1 MASTYSALKIEL
13 IGTGDQAG
21 VWGNTTNV
29 NLGDGGSGLEQAIV
43 GMATLVTGDFTSNS
57 YTLPYTDTNALQDFR
72 ALVLNVTATL
82 SANGEVIVP
91 AIQKPYLVMN
101 NSVGGYSVTFKVSG
115 QTGVTVP
122 SGYRCYVYNNGTDV
136 IQAST
141 FTPTFTANQID
152 ILAQGDL
159 RLQDASGGQYVAIQ
173 APATIASN
181 YTLTMPVDD
190 GNANQ
195 ALITDGSGVLSW
207 ASFGTGTVTA
217 VSVASANGLAGTSSG
232 GATPALTLSTTVTGL
247 VKGNGTALS
256 AAVAGTDY
264 AAATTGTNAQL
275 LANNGSG
282 GFSNVTIGSG
292 VSYAGGTLSATGSG
306 GTVTTVS
313 VVSANG
319 LAGTVAN
326 ATTTPAITL
335 STSVTGVLK
344 GNGTAISA
352 AVSGTDYAPATSGT
366 NAQLLANNGTGG
378 FSNVTVGSGLSYSG
392 GSLTATGSGGTVTS
406 VSVASANGF
415 AGTVANPTTT
425 PAITL
430 STSITGLIKGNGTA
444 ISAAVSG
451 TDYAP
456 ATSGTSILYGNGS
469 GGFSN
474 VTVGTGL
481 SFSTGTLSNSGV
493 TGLTAG
499 TGISLSGGTG
509 AVTVTNSAPD
519 QVVSIASGSGIS
531 VTGTY
536 PSFTVAATGGSMV
549 YPSGSGIAVVS
560 SGTSWGTTL
569 AAPSGT
575 IVGTTDTQTL
585 TNKRI
590 NLRVSSTASTSSLT
604 VDSDTTDQAVITAL
618 AAGLTVNAPTG
629 TPVNGQKLTI
639 RIKDNGTAR
648 SIGWNAAFRA
658 IGVTLPTTTVIS
670 KVVYIGCIY
679 NSDETI
685 WDVVSVAQQA

>member
-29 NLGDGGSGLEQAIV
+29 NLGDGGAGLEQAIV
-43 GMATLVTGDFTSNS
+43 GMATLVTGDFTANS
-57 YTLPYTDTNALQDFR
+57 YTMTYTDTNALQDFR
-72 ALVLNVTATL
+72 ALVLDVTATL

-91 AIQKPYLVMN
+91 AIQKPYLVFN

-122 SGYRCYVYNNGTDV
+122 NGYRCYVYNNGTDV

-141 FTPTFTANQID
+141 FAPAFTANQID

-159 RLQDASGGQYVAIQ
+159 RLQDSSGGQYVALQ
-173 APATIASN
+173 APATIASS
-181 YTLTMPVDD
+181 YTLTMPTDD
-190 GNANQ
+190 GNSNQ
-195 ALITDGSGVLSW
+195 ALVTDGNGVLSW
-207 ASFGTGTVTA
+207 ANLTAGTVTA
-217 VSVASANGLAGTSSG
+217 VSVVSANGLAGTSSG
-232 GATPALTLSTTVTGL
+232 GATPALTLSTT
-247 VKGNGTALS
+247 
-256 AAVAGTDY
+256 
-264 AAATTGTNAQL
+264 
-275 LANNGSG
+275 
-282 GFSNVTIGSG
+282 I
-292 VSYAGGTLSATGSG
+292 
-306 GTVTTVS
+306 
-313 VVSANG
+313 
-319 LAGTVAN
+319 
-326 ATTTPAITL
+326 
-335 STSVTGVLK
+335 TGVLK

-366 NAQLLANNGTGG
+366 SILKGNGSGGFSNASAGTDYAAATTGTNTQLLANNGSGG
-378 FSNVTVGSGLSYSG
+378 FSNVTVGTGLSYAG
-392 GSLTATGSGGTVTS
+392 GNLTATGSGGTVTT
-406 VSVASANGF
+406 VSVATANGF

-430 STSITGLIKGNGTA
+430 TTSVTGLLKGNGTA
-444 ISAAVSG
+444 MSAAVSG

-469 GGFSN
+469 GGFSS

-481 SFSTGTLSNSGV
+481 SFVAGTLSNS
-493 TGLTAG
+493 
-499 TGISLSGGTG
+499 SLM
-509 AVTVTNSAPD
+509 
-519 QVVSIASGSGIS
+519 
-531 VTGTY
+531 TY
-536 PSFTVAATGGSMV
+536 PAA
-549 YPSGSGIAVVS
+549 GIAVS
-560 SGTSWGTTL
+560 TGSAWGTSLT
-569 AAPSGT
+569 APSGT

-590 NLRVSSTASTSSLT
+590 NLRVSSTASTASLT
-604 VDSDTTDQAVITAL
+604 VDSDATDQSVITAL

-629 TPVNGQKLTI
+629 TPVNGQKLTL
-639 RIKDNGTAR
+639 RFKDNGTAQT
-648 SIGWNAAFRA
+648 IGWNAAFRA

-679 NSDETI
+679 NSDEST

>member
-173 APATIASN
+173 APATIASS
-181 YTLTMPVDD
+181 YTLTMPTDD

-195 ALITDGSGVLSW
+195 VLTTDGSGVLTWTTPGVVNS
-207 ASFGTGTVTA
+207 
-217 VSVASANGLAGTSSG
+217 VSVASANGFAGTSSG
-232 GATPALTLSTTVTGL
+232 GATPALTLSTTVTGVL
-247 VKGNGTALS
+247 KGNGTAIS
-256 AAVAGTDY
+256 AASAGTDY

-275 LANNGSG
+275 LANNGTG

-292 VSYAGGTLSATGSG
+292 ISYAGGTLS
-306 GTVTTVS
+306 
-313 VVSANG
+313 
-319 LAGTVAN
+319 
-326 ATTTPAITL
+326 
-335 STSVTGVLK
+335 
-344 GNGTAISA
+344 
-352 AVSGTDYAPATSGT
+352 
-366 NAQLLANNGTGG
+366 
-378 FSNVTVGSGLSYSG
+378 
-392 GSLTATGSGGTVTS
+392 ATGSGGTVTS

-415 AGTVANPTTT
+415 AGTVSNPTTT

-430 STSITGLIKGNGTA
+430 TTSVTGLLKGNGTA
-444 ISAAVSG
+444 ISAATSG
-451 TDYAP
+451 VDYAP

-474 VTVGTGL
+474 VTVSTGL
-481 SFSTGTLSNSGV
+481 NFAAGTLTNSGV
-493 TGLTAG
+493 TSLAAG
-499 TGISLSGGTG
+499 TGISVSGATG
-509 AVTVTNSAPD
+509 SVTVTNSSPM
-519 QVVSIASGSGIS
+519 
-531 VTGTY
+531 T
-536 PSFTVAATGGSMV
+536 

-590 NLRVSSTASTSSLT
+590 NLRVSSTASTASLT

-639 RIKDNGTAR
+639 RIKDNGSAQT
-648 SIGWNAAFRA
+648 IGWNAAFRA